1 MGQMLAFQSRQN
13 VTIWRLASGRSRL
26 IPPAMQLLPT
36 TLIACAAALLAVPV
50 AAQDAAGEDDTIIVM
65 GQGEPVTI
73 RAVQRQARD
82 IAVRQGDWRD
92 VPLARFEDRLCPGVT
107 GLTPEVA
114 ALIIDRV
121 RANARMLDV
130 RVQDDGCAPNF
141 VIVFTPDGEALLRR
155 LMEENPMNFQYL
167 NQGQKDDI
175 LEPGPVHVWTS
186 VEPRTLT
193 GMPIAQARDLT
204 RPPVMGVHAAHTRI
218 YTTTRRDITSVM
230 IAFDNEAVRDLS
242 VGQLADYATM
252 RGLAQT
258 RPAGGLSIDSILSL
272 FEEGADAPPQRLTNF
287 DTAYLRALYADL
299 PNLPAAMKLGNVGE
313 ELRELT
319 RVGSEA
325 AE

>member
-1 MGQMLAFQSRQN
+1 MSM
-13 VTIWRLASGRSRL
+13 
-26 IPPAMQLLPT
+26 MKLLFRPGFA
-36 TLIACAAALLAVPV
+36 LAAAFFAIPL
-50 AAQDAAGEDDTIIVM
+50 AAQDSVRPAAAENDDTIIVT

-73 RAVQRQARD
+73 RAIERQARD
-82 IAVRQGDWRD
+82 IAVRQGNVYD

-107 GLTPEVA
+107 GLTPDVA

-141 VIVFTPDGEALLRR
+141 VIVFTPDGAALMRR
-155 LMEENPMNFQYL
+155 LMDENPQNFQYL
-167 NQGQKDDI
+167 DQGKKDDI

-193 GMPIAQARDLT
+193 GMPIAQVRDLT
-204 RPPVMGVHAAHTRI
+204 RPPTMSVHAAHTRI
-218 YTTTRRDITSVM
+218 YTTTRRDITAVM
-230 IAFDNEAVRDLS
+230 IAFDNDAVRDLS

-258 RPAGGLSIDSILSL
+258 RPVAGMAVDSILSL
-272 FEEGADAPPQRLTNF
+272 FDSDAPPQRFTNF
-287 DTAYLRALYADL
+287 DLAYLRALYADL
-299 PNLPAAMKLGNVGE
+299 PNLPAVVKLGNVGQ

-319 RVGSEA
+319 RIGSESG
-325 AE
+325 E

>member
-1 MGQMLAFQSRQN
+1 
-13 VTIWRLASGRSRL
+13 
-26 IPPAMQLLPT
+26 MQLLCAAF
-36 TLIACAAALLAVPV
+36 IAAAALLAVPA
-50 AAQDAAGEDDTIIVM
+50 AAQDQGSSSDDTIIVT
-65 GQGEPVTI
+65 GQGQPVTI

-107 GLTPEVA
+107 GLAPDVA

-121 RANARMLDV
+121 RANARMLGV
-130 RVQDDGCAPNF
+130 RVQDDGCAANF
-141 VIVFTPDGEALLRR
+141 VIVFTPDGGALLRR
-155 LMEENPMNFQYL
+155 LMEENPINFQYL

-175 LEPGPVHVWTS
+175 LQPGPVHVWTS

-193 GMPIAQARDLT
+193 GMPIAQSRDLT

-230 IAFDNEAVRDLS
+230 IAFDNDAVRNLS
-242 VGQLADYATM
+242 VGQLADYATL

-258 RPAGGLSIDSILSL
+258 RPAGGLAIDSILSL
-272 FEEGADAPPQRLTNF
+272 FEGTDAPPQRLTNF
-287 DTAYLRALYADL
+287 DVAYLRALYADL

-319 RVGSEA
+319 RVGSETD
-325 AE
+325 E